1 MRSLNSLKSRSINN
15 GIHSNNRIALALY
28 QTATTGA
35 SLGGGGGGTSN
46 VDLTAVTTNII
57 PTTNGSLNL
66 GTSDK
71 RFATTFT
78 NNINLSG
85 NIIPVGNLVAQ
96 LGDPTHW
103 FGNIYVN
110 HISCGANSI
119 AIGGAYIS
127 ANNGS
132 IAIPAGATIGGVA
145 PGTIMIKGALANTGE
160 LSNTNEI
167 GDGYVIDSNLWVA
180 TILNST
186 LANGWVNVG
195 AFRGPQ
201 GTQGIQGDQG
211 IQGNQG
217 DQGIQGNTGAKG
229 DTGNTG
235 PQGPMGVLDATGA
248 TFTGTIT
255 LPDLIVTGNA
265 AFGKTTP
272 AYRVDVSGSLNAT
285 SILQNGVSLGSVYAT
300 TSVLGDYYNK
310 TAIDGSINLV
320 LGSYA
325 TTSYVGTQIS
335 NLING
340 APNTLDTLAEIST
353 ALQGDASFGTVIY
366 GRLNSCDTSINTIRT
381 SLTDYTLKT
390 AVDSSLGLYALTTAV
405 DSSLGLYALTTAVDS
420 SLGLY
425 ALTTAVDSSLGLY
438 TLKTAVDSSLG
449 LYALKTAVD
458 SSLGLYALNTAV
470 DSSLGLYALKTA
482 VDSSLGL
489 YALTTAV
496 DSSLGLYALTTAV
509 DSSLGLY
516 TLKTAV
522 DSSLGLY
529 TLKTAVDSSLG
540 LYALKTA
547 VDSSLGL
554 YALKTA
560 VDSSLGLYA
569 LKTAVDSSLGL
580 YALKTAVDSSL
591 GLYTLKTAVD
601 SSLGLY
607 TLKTA
612 VDSSLGLYALK
623 TAVDS
628 SLSSYATTASLSN
641 YASLLTDIS
650 FGGNVQ
656 FGRTAAMVRIG
667 VNKAPST
674 AFALDVSG
682 PTYFSGNVTLDK
694 RSTDI
699 SYAYFDMS
707 AVTMNVYNMCE
718 KFVTMSTITSVVP
731 VVCNYTLGSIFYY
744 PSSTSSIITSVSFTN
759 VPVVIG
765 RSVTVTVI
773 VENSTNTVVTYLNP
787 TSSTISV
794 NGQAIVYKTQD
805 GTAFA
810 APTAPAS
817 GYWQVV
823 HQFIM
828 LFTSGTVS
836 ANNPRIIGSMAT
848 IK

>member
-1 MRSLNSLKSRSINN
+1 MRSLNALKSRSINN
-15 GIHSNNRIALALY
+15 DTHSKNRVAFALN

-35 SLGGGGGGTSN
+35 SLGSGGGGTSN
-46 VDLTAVTTNII
+46 VDLTAVGTNIV
-57 PTTNGSLNL
+57 PTTDNTKNIGS
-66 GTSDK
+66 SDK

-78 NNINLSG
+78 DDINLSG
-85 NIIPVGNLVAQ
+85 NIIPVGNLVSQ
-96 LGDPTHW
+96 IGDPTHW

-110 HISCGANSI
+110 HISCGNSSI
-119 AIGGAYIS
+119 SIGGVTIS
-127 ANNGS
+127 ANNGAIS
-132 IAIPAGATIGGVA
+132 IPAGATIGGVA
-145 PGTIMIKGALANTGE
+145 PGTIMIKGALANTGA
-160 LSNTNEI
+160 LSTTNAT

-180 TILNST
+180 SKTNS
-186 LANGWVNVG
+186 AVGDGWVNVG

-201 GTQGIQGDQG
+201 GSQGNPGIQG

-217 DQGIQGNTGAKG
+217 NQGIQGNTGAKG
-229 DTGNTG
+229 DTGATG
-235 PQGPMGVLDATGA
+235 PQGPTGVLDATGA

-255 LPDLIVTGNA
+255 LPDLIVTGNS

-300 TSVLGDYYNK
+300 TSALGSYYDK
-310 TAIDGSINLV
+310 TAIDGSINSV

-353 ALQGDASFGTVIY
+353 ALQGDASFGTTLYNRI
-366 GRLNSCDTSINTIRT
+366 NSCDASINTIRT
-381 SLTDYTLKT
+381 SLTDYATTTSLSGYVT
-390 AVDSSLGLYALTTAV
+390 SNDSSI
-405 DSSLGLYALTTAVDS
+405 
-420 SLGLY
+420 
-425 ALTTAVDSSLGLY
+425 
-438 TLKTAVDSSLG
+438 
-449 LYALKTAVD
+449 
-458 SSLGLYALNTAV
+458 NTIR
-470 DSSLGLYALKTA
+470 T
-482 VDSSLGL
+482 
-489 YALTTAV
+489 
-496 DSSLGLYALTTAV
+496 
-509 DSSLGLY
+509 
-516 TLKTAV
+516 
-522 DSSLGLY
+522 
-529 TLKTAVDSSLG
+529 
-540 LYALKTA
+540 
-547 VDSSLGL
+547 
-554 YALKTA
+554 
-560 VDSSLGLYA
+560 
-569 LKTAVDSSLGL
+569 
-580 YALKTAVDSSL
+580 
-591 GLYTLKTAVD
+591 
-601 SSLGLY
+601 
-607 TLKTA
+607 
-612 VDSSLGLYALK
+612 
-623 TAVDS
+623 
-628 SLSSYATTASLSN
+628 N

-656 FGRTAAMVRIG
+656 FGRTAAMVNIG
-667 VNKAPST
+667 VNKPPLS

-718 KFVTMSTITSVVP
+718 KFVAMPTLTGGTVP
-731 VVCNYTLGSIFYY
+731 LVCNYTLGSIFYY
-744 PSSTSSIITSVSFTN
+744 PATTATSTITSVSFTN
-759 VPVVIG
+759 IPAVAG

-773 VENSTNTVVTYLNP
+773 VENSTNTVVTYLLP
-787 TSSTISV
+787 GSSTISV

-810 APTAPAS
+810 APTPPGS

>member
-1 MRSLNSLKSRSINN
+1 MCINIYIMRSLNALKSRSINN
-15 GIHSNNRIALALY
+15 DTHSKNRVAFALN

-35 SLGGGGGGTSN
+35 SLGVGGGGTSN
-46 VDLTAVTTNII
+46 VDLTAVGTNIV
-57 PTTNGSLNL
+57 PTTDNTKNIGS
-66 GTSDK
+66 SDK

-78 NNINLSG
+78 NDINLGG

-96 LGDPTHW
+96 IGDPTHW

-119 AIGGAYIS
+119 SIGGASIS
-127 ANNGS
+127 AINGAV
-132 IAIPAGATIGGVA
+132 AIPAGATIGGVA

-160 LSNTNEI
+160 LSTTNAT

-180 TILNST
+180 SKTNST

-201 GTQGIQGDQG
+201 GNQGNPGIQG

-217 DQGIQGNTGAKG
+217 NPGIQGNPGAKG
-229 DTGNTG
+229 DTGPVG
-235 PQGPMGVLDATGA
+235 PRGPTGVLDATGA

-255 LPDLIVTGNA
+255 LPDLVVTGNA

-300 TSVLGDYYNK
+300 TSALGSYYAK
-310 TAIDGSINLV
+310 DVIDGSINSI
-320 LGSYA
+320 LGFYA
-325 TTSYVGTQIS
+325 TTNYVGTQIS

-340 APNTLDTLAEIST
+340 APNTLDTLAEISS
-353 ALQGDASFGTVIY
+353 ALQGDAGFGTAVYDRI
-366 GRLNSCDTSINTIRT
+366 NSCDSSVNNIRTSLSDYATTTSLSDYITSNDSSINTIRT
-381 SLTDYTLKT
+381 
-390 AVDSSLGLYALTTAV
+390 
-405 DSSLGLYALTTAVDS
+405 
-420 SLGLY
+420 
-425 ALTTAVDSSLGLY
+425 
-438 TLKTAVDSSLG
+438 
-449 LYALKTAVD
+449 
-458 SSLGLYALNTAV
+458 
-470 DSSLGLYALKTA
+470 
-482 VDSSLGL
+482 
-489 YALTTAV
+489 
-496 DSSLGLYALTTAV
+496 
-509 DSSLGLY
+509 
-516 TLKTAV
+516 
-522 DSSLGLY
+522 
-529 TLKTAVDSSLG
+529 
-540 LYALKTA
+540 
-547 VDSSLGL
+547 
-554 YALKTA
+554 
-560 VDSSLGLYA
+560 
-569 LKTAVDSSLGL
+569 
-580 YALKTAVDSSL
+580 
-591 GLYTLKTAVD
+591 
-601 SSLGLY
+601 
-607 TLKTA
+607 
-612 VDSSLGLYALK
+612 
-623 TAVDS
+623 
-628 SLSSYATTASLSN
+628 N

-656 FGRTAAMVRIG
+656 FGRTAAMVNIG
-667 VNKAPST
+667 INKQPLS

-718 KFVTMSTITSVVP
+718 KFVTMSAITNTAAVTAIT
-731 VVCNYTLGSIFYY
+731 CDYTLGSIFYIQ
-744 PSSTSSIITSVSFTN
+744 SSRTTANSIGTVSFTN
-759 VPVVIG
+759 IPAVAG

-773 VENSTNTVVTYLNP
+773 VENSTNTVVTYLLP
-787 TSSTISV
+787 GSSTITV

-810 APTAPAS
+810 APTGPATAV
-817 GYWQVV
+817 YWQVV

-836 ANNPRIIGSMAT
+836 STNPRIIGSMAT

>member
-1 MRSLNSLKSRSINN
+1 MRSLNTLKSRSINN
-15 GIHSNNRIALALY
+15 GIQSNNRVALALY

-35 SLGGGGGGTSN
+35 SLGGGGGGDGTSN

-78 NNINLSG
+78 DDINLSG

-96 LGDPTHW
+96 IGDPTHW

-119 AIGGAYIS
+119 AIGGSYIS
-127 ANNGS
+127 SNNGS

-145 PGTIMIKGALANTGE
+145 PGTIMIKGALASTGS
-160 LSNTNEI
+160 LSNVNAT
-167 GDGYVIDSNLWVA
+167 GDGYVVDSNLWVA
-180 TILNST
+180 SKTNST
-186 LANGWVNVG
+186 LADGWVNVG

-201 GTQGIQGDQG
+201 GSQGNQGIQG

-217 DQGIQGNTGAKG
+217 DQGIQGNTGA
-229 DTGNTG
+229 TGATGATG

-285 SILQNGVSLGSVYAT
+285 SILQNGVSLSSVYAT
-300 TSVLGDYYNK
+300 TSALGNYYNK
-310 TAIDGSINLV
+310 TEIDGSINSV

-340 APNTLDTLAEIST
+340 APNTLDTLAEISS
-353 ALQGDASFGTVIY
+353 ALQGDASFGTVVY
-366 GRLNSCDTSINTIRT
+366 GRLDSCDSSVNSIRT
-381 SLTDYTLKT
+381 SLTNYTLKT
-390 AVDSSLGLYALTTAV
+390 AVDASLVNYTLKTAVDASLGLYALTTAV
-405 DSSLGLYALTTAVDS
+405 DASLGLYALTTAVDA
-420 SLGLY
+420 SL
-425 ALTTAVDSSLGLY
+425 SLY
-438 TLKTAVDSSLG
+438 TLKTAVDASLVN
-449 LYALKTAVD
+449 YTLKTAVD
-458 SSLGLYALNTAV
+458 ASLVNYT
-470 DSSLGLYALKTA
+470 LKTA
-482 VDSSLGL
+482 VDASL
-489 YALTTAV
+489 
-496 DSSLGLYALTTAV
+496 D
-509 DSSLGLY
+509 LY

-522 DSSLGLY
+522 D
-529 TLKTAVDSSLG
+529 A
-540 LYALKTA
+540 
-547 VDSSLGL
+547 
-554 YALKTA
+554 
-560 VDSSLGLYA
+560 
-569 LKTAVDSSLGL
+569 
-580 YALKTAVDSSL
+580 
-591 GLYTLKTAVD
+591 
-601 SSLGLY
+601 
-607 TLKTA
+607 
-612 VDSSLGLYALK
+612 
-623 TAVDS
+623 
-628 SLSSYATTASLSN
+628 SLSSYALTSSLSNYATTASLSSYTLKTTVDASLSN

-667 VNKAPST
+667 VNKPPST

-718 KFVTMSTITSVVP
+718 KFVTMSAITTSAVTTIT
-731 VVCNYTLGSIFYY
+731 CDYTLGSIFYIQ
-744 PSSTSSIITSVSFTN
+744 SSRTTANPIGTVIFTN
-759 VPVVIG
+759 IPAVTG

-773 VENSTNTVVTYLNP
+773 VENSSNTVVTYLLP

-810 APTAPAS
+810 APTGPATAV
-817 GYWQVV
+817 YWQVV

-828 LFTSGTVS
+828 LFTSATVS
-836 ANNPRIIGSMAT
+836 ATNPRIIGSIAT